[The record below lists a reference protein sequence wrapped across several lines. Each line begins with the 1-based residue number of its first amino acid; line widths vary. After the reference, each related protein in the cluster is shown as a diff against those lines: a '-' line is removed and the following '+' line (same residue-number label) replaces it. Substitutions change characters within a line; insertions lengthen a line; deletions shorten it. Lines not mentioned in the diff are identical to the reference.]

1 MAMQK
6 INKRALYE
14 SIMRN
19 VAIEV
24 KKYINESYNDE
35 RYPNCD
41 TAEWEWDRLE
51 EFLITLGVTAEDV
64 DTFTKYNDSR
74 TITEV
79 AFTVNDPD
87 FTLEDSNNYFS
98 GGKRIKYLSS
108 EEVNDKECLVYWFDC
123 GNGLRTILLEVVGTR
138 LNNFKST
145 FHIFGYT
152 PDIEYIVHTFN
163 NSNGGDF
170 ILSPESPLS
179 DSLRNAF

>member
-19 VAIEV
+19 VAVEV
-24 KKYINESYNDE
+24 KKYINESYNDD

-51 EFLITLGVTAEDV
+51 EFLITLSVTAEDV
-64 DTFTKYNDSR
+64 DTFTRYNDSR

-87 FTLEDSNNYFS
+87 FTLEDSDNYL
-98 GGKRIKYLSS
+98 GDGKRIKYLSDG
-108 EEVNDKECLVYWFDC
+108 EVNDKECLVYWFDC

-145 FHIFGYT
+145 FHIVGYSS
-152 PDIEYIVHTFN
+152 DAEYIVNAFN
-163 NSNGGDF
+163 NSGDL

-179 DSLRNAF
+179 DSLRQAF

>member
-35 RYPNCD
+35 RYPNCE

-51 EFLITLGVTAEDV
+51 EFLITLGVTPEDV

-79 AFTVNDPD
+79 AFTVDDPD
-87 FTLEDSNNYFS
+87 FTLEDCDNYFNN
-98 GGKRIKYLSS
+98 GKHLKYLSAG
-108 EEVNDKECLVYWFDC
+108 EVHDKECIVYWFDC
-123 GNGLRTILLEVVGTR
+123 GNGLRTIILELVGTR
-138 LNNFKST
+138 LDNFKST
-145 FHIFGYT
+145 FHILGYS
-152 PDIEYIVHTFN
+152 PDAEYIVNAFN
-163 NSNGGDF
+163 NSGDLM
-170 ILSPESPLS
+170 LSPESPLS
-179 DSLRNAF
+179 DSLRQAF

>member
-1 MAMQK
+1 MTMQK

-51 EFLITLGVTAEDV
+51 EFLITLGVTAEDI

-87 FTLEDSNNYFS
+87 FTLEDSGNYFG
-98 GGKRIKYLSS
+98 GGKRIKYLSAG
-108 EEVNDKECLVYWFDC
+108 EVNDKECLVYWFDC
-123 GNGLRTILLEVVGTR
+123 GNGLRTILLEVVDTR

-145 FHIFGYT
+145 FHILGYSF
-152 PDIEYIVHTFN
+152 DAEYIVNGFN
-163 NSNGGDF
+163 NSGDLV
-170 ILSPESPLS
+170 LSPESPLS
-179 DSLRNAF
+179 DSLRQAF